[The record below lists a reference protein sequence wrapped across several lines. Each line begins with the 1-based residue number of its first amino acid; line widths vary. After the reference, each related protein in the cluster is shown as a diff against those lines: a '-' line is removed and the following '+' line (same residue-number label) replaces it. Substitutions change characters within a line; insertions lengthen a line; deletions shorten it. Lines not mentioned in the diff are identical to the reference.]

1 MTIDYHFVHVISQD
15 ISVISLT
22 DFYEAQSSIHINIKK
37 KKIRNL
43 SFSSDTKNLAVK
55 INLTYW
61 QTDTYNMYLE
71 TTRLIG
77 INFVGNDAL
86 QSKHIN
92 EAISP
97 SN

>member
-1 MTIDYHFVHVISQD
+1 
-15 ISVISLT
+15 
-22 DFYEAQSSIHINIKK
+22 
-37 KKIRNL
+37 
-43 SFSSDTKNLAVK
+43 
-55 INLTYW
+55 
-61 QTDTYNMYLE
+61 MYLE

-77 INFVGNDAL
+77 INSVGNDAL